1 MRRRS
6 SSQPSLLT
14 TTVVAQWLNYPT
26 PGVPR
31 LPDGKPDLSA
41 PAPRTAD
48 GKPDLSG
55 IWSGAGPSYRFN
67 IAQDLETKDIQP
79 WAEALFIKRV
89 RDARMDSPLSKCLP
103 VSVPYHNFFNL
114 TRIVQTPALVVM
126 LYESANVPPRT
137 VFTDGRDLP
146 KDPNPT
152 WFGYSIGRWE
162 GDTLVITSAG
172 FNDQGWL
179 DSSGHP
185 QTESLRLTE
194 RLRRRDFGHMDYEI
208 TVDDPKVF
216 TRPFTIKR
224 ERLLSPDT
232 QLLEDVCEN
241 ERSRARMSGDTGVRL
256 RPEQVAPLAGV
267 YEIAPGREFTI
278 TVTEDLVF
286 VRGLNEP
293 RVPLLVQS
301 ETRFMSTT
309 TPIGLEF
316 FKDARG
322 TVTHVHRARRCGR
335 GTEGRS
341 GRTLRHRRSDR
352 SDHRRRADRRGGG
365 HARGADRPSPLRGS
379 GEASVPASPLTAD
392 SYAALEK
399 RCGTPKAVSPESI
412 AALRRARWVP
422 FLHLDQA
429 HRAKRRRSHR
439 RNDSA
444 PRRAASPTRFNLFVF
459 VDGAIRGHGVA
470 DADDAGARRRG
481 RRRSHH
487 RR

>member
-1 MRRRS
+1 MLTAL
-6 SSQPSLLT
+6 LLT

-31 LPDGKPDLSA
+31 LPDGKPDFSA

-67 IAQDLETKDIQP
+67 IAQDLETKDIHP
-79 WAEALFIKRV
+79 WAEALFIQRV

-216 TRPFTIKR
+216 TRPFTINASGCC
-224 ERLLSPDT
+224 RLIRSSSKTFVRTSAAAPACPAIPASGCARNKWRRSPASMRSLRGGVHDHG
-232 QLLEDVCEN
+232 DR
-241 ERSRARMSGDTGVRL
+241 RSRIRA
-256 RPEQVAPLAGV
+256 RPERAEGPA
-267 YEIAPGREFTI
+267 
-278 TVTEDLVF
+278 
-286 VRGLNEP
+286 
-293 RVPLLVQS
+293 
-301 ETRFMSTT
+301 
-309 TPIGLEF
+309 
-316 FKDARG
+316 ARAVG
-322 TVTHVHRARRCGR
+322 DEVHVHDDADWARVLQGRTRHRHACRRARRGGSR
-335 GTEGRS
+335 TEG
-341 GRTLRHRRSDR
+341 GPQE
-352 SDHRRRADRRGGG
+352 RRRAGQMRRVIPVS
-365 HARGADRPSPLRGS
+365 AVLLTAAATLSAQTGAWLGQPMTAWNQPAG
-379 GEASVPASPLTAD
+379 AVPASGIGI
-392 SYAALEK
+392 SSQAALER
-399 RCGTPKAVSPESI
+399 RCGSASAGTAVSSD
-412 AALRRARWVP
+412 ALRRASWVTYR
-422 FLHLDQA
+422 HLDQ
-429 HRAKRRRSHR
+429 S
-439 RNDSA
+439 
-444 PRRAASPTRFNLFVF
+444 L
-459 VDGAIRGHGVA
+459 
-470 DADDAGARRRG
+470 
-481 RRRSHH
+481 
-487 RR
+487 